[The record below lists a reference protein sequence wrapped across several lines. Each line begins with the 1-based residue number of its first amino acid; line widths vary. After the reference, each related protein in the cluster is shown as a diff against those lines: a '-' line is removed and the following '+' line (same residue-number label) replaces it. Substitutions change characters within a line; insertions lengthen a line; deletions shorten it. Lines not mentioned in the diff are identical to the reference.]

1 MFTARARCYRGRVA
15 RVIKAGAGQA
25 GARPAHPTTRVLAQA
40 DAKKVIEKEL
50 FFARQEAE
58 ELLKRTEDERR
69 RILADGKQ
77 QAAQAREQ
85 AMTLGASQAFAA
97 AAQEALSAFRA
108 RAERYDEAAD
118 DIRVLALEIATKVL
132 GAPPDLARPEVERI
146 VKKGLEQLRARRK
159 VRILVSL
166 HRRAELAL
174 ERPNLMKAV
183 DAQPD
188 VLVDEADD
196 VGVGFAR
203 VVTEVGGALCAEE
216 AALEALAQAVNV
228 KEAPRPR
235 GGDAPALHVGTH
247 PGRPAVR
254 TTDGEVDDDQSERLV
269 RPGQHGRSAA
279 DIADD
284 LDSLPDAIIEDLDDD
299 DLVTRALPERLPRPR
314 ADGIVRSR
322 ADSAPASSTSA
333 NLHAKGAATPIAAGG
348 RRPVA
353 ATRVLAL
360 DDHER
365 LTQHGR
371 RDPDRGV
378 DDGVERTD
386 RRPTRR

>member
-1 MFTARARCYRGRVA
+1 MFTAWSRCYAVGVA

-40 DAKKVIEKEL
+40 DAKKVIEKEV

-58 ELLKRTEDERR
+58 ELLKRAEDERR
-69 RILADGKQ
+69 QLLAEGKQ

-118 DIRVLALEIATKVL
+118 DIRVLALEIAAKVL
-132 GAPPDLARPEVERI
+132 GAPPDLARPEIERI
-146 VKKGLEQLRARRK
+146 LNKGLEQLRARRK
-159 VRILVSL
+159 VRILVSPT
-166 HRRAELAL
+166 RRSELTF

-188 VLVDEADD
+188 VLLEEADD

-203 VVTEVGGALCAEE
+203 VVTEVGGALCAED

-228 KEAPRPR
+228 KEAPRAR
-235 GGDAPALHVGTH
+235 GPDAFAARAGTH
-247 PGRPAVR
+247 PGRPTTR
-254 TTDGEVDDDQSERLV
+254 TADGESDDDPSEKLV
-269 RPGQHGRSAA
+269 RPQGHGDLASHVA
-279 DIADD
+279 DSFDA
-284 LDSLPDAIIEDLDDD
+284 LPDAIIEDLDDD
-299 DLVTRALPERLPRPR
+299 ELFTRALPEPVPRPR
-314 ADGIVRSR
+314 ADGIARSR
-322 ADSAPASSTSA
+322 ADIASVSSTSA
-333 NLHAKGAATPIAAGG
+333 IMKGPGTPITAGG

-360 DDHER
+360 DDHDR
-365 LTQHGR
+365 PAPPGR
-371 RDPDRGV
+371 REPDRSL
-378 DDGVERTD
+378 DDGPERTD
-386 RRPTRR
+386 RRPNRR